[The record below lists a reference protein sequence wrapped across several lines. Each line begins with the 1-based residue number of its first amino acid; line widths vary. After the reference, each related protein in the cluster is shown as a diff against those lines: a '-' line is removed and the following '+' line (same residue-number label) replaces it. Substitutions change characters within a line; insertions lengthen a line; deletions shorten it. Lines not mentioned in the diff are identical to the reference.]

1 MELWLLRHA
10 KADSFSET
18 KRDQDRPLAP
28 TAEAMCQ
35 RLNAWLRTHIEYH
48 PKPRTIRFS
57 PALRTTQ
64 TIEWV
69 TQGLALPAPRP
80 LDDLWA
86 ASTGDLVEII
96 QTLADAPGPIWLI
109 GHNPGLSD
117 LVAWLAKPLPLPGM
131 KPGTLVRLDVDV
143 PLHAGAGKIIE
154 VVGVGREN

>member
-18 KRDQDRPLAP
+18 GRDQDRPLAP
-28 TAEAMCQ
+28 AGEAMCQ
-35 RLNAWLRTHIEYH
+35 RLNAWLRTHIEHH

-69 TQGLALPAPRP
+69 TQGLALPAPSP

-96 QTLADAPGPIWLI
+96 QTLADAPGPVWLI

-131 KPGTLVRLDVDV
+131 KPGTLVRLDVDL
-143 PLHAGAGKIIE
+143 PLHAGAGEIIE
-154 VVGVGREN
+154 VVGVGRES

>member
-18 KRDQDRPLAP
+18 GRDQDRPLAP
-28 TAEAMCQ
+28 AGEAMCQ
-35 RLNAWLRTHIEYH
+35 RLNAWLRTHIEHH

-117 LVAWLAKPLPLPGM
+117 VVAWLACPLPPPGM
-131 KPGTLVRLDVDV
+131 KPGTLVRLNVTL
-143 PLHAGAGKIIE
+143 PLQPRAGEIIE
-154 VVGVGREN
+154 VVQLGAQI